1 LDAEQITPTKKEPE
15 PMTNREII
23 HQLLDGNHLEP
34 KELQKAWLIVE
45 DLKEILEYRTAGEAK

>member
-1 LDAEQITPTKKEPE
+1 
-15 PMTNREII
+15 MTNREII

-45 DLKEILEYRTAGEAK
+45 DLKEILEYRTAGETK